1 MSSIERKLAELN
13 DIQQDLTEKATILRY
28 RCECSRQD
36 ARELCEE
43 LRQLVGLPRSSNKF
57 ASIITGSRKG

>member
-13 DIQQDLTEKATILRY
+13 DIQQDFEQATILRY

-43 LRQLVGLPRSSNKF
+43 LRQLVGLPSSSNKF
-57 ASIITGSRKG
+57 PSIITGSRKG